1 MYVMEWISVPF
12 PSEYIDILPPN
23 GMVSRG
29 KSLVGKLTKS
39 LECDPQEWGEYPH
52 ERDPEELL
60 IFFHHMTIWKHDPAI
75 GKRVPTGAQ

>member
-1 MYVMEWISVPF
+1 MPF

-60 IFFHHMTIWKHDPAI
+60 IFFPSHDDM
-75 GKRVPTGAQ
+75 KT